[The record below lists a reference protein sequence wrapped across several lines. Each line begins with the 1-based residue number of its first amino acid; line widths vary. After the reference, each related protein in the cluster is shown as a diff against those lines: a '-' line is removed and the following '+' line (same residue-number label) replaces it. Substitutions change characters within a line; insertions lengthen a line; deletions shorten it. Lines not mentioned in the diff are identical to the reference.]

1 MADISVEVRLAL
13 TEAVYDEL
21 INSVLRMLGKLDLTS
36 QSSTEVA
43 QQQEVLI
50 IFIAELCIEKKLYH
64 L

>member
-13 TEAVYDEL
+13 TEVVYDEL

-50 IFIAELCIEKKLYH
+50 ILIAELCIENKLYH

>member
-13 TEAVYDEL
+13 TEAVYNEL

-43 QQQEVLI
+43 QQQEVPI
-50 IFIAELCIEKKLYH
+50 MFIA
-64 L
+64 

>member
-50 IFIAELCIEKKLYH
+50 IFIAELCIE
-64 L
+64 

>member
-13 TEAVYDEL
+13 TEVVYDEL